1 MADLTIREKFFNDL
15 AKGARWDV
23 GVSIARG
30 NPLPLDANSVFKSL
44 ADLEAYAAGVLAY
57 PGQVVAIVNEN
68 SAEICY
74 LDQNL
79 AIQPVGIIPVGDE
92 STVTVDE
99 NGKVSLA
106 GVEGLT
112 FTETT
117 ENGDAV
123 DIVYQA
129 LLTKD
134 GLTWVRP
141 DTTTVEGLQASLEGL
156 QTRVGNLSNKID
168 GEIARAKKAEEDLDA
183 RIDSEVADLAAEDAL
198 IRAIAEGVRAD
209 FDTFMTSEEVKD
221 TVDTLKEIQL
231 EIEKMTDATELEKA
245 LAAKAD
251 KTETENTLATKA
263 DKTETEN
270 ALATK
275 AEKTYVDDNFATKTQ
290 VGEDLL
296 DLKNDLEDYA
306 SGQANDALTTVAN
319 TYATIA
325 TVNAIDGR
333 VAALEDIDHS
343 AYATKEELNAHKNS
357 AEETYAK
364 KTDLPEG
371 LNGFDAR
378 ITAAKEQADKGVNDA
393 SAAAAKAEEN
403 ATNIAGHG
411 TRLTAVETLINGNE
425 EIDGLLTDVA
435 NLKLHDSTHKA
446 EFDALSKSVT
456 ENATAIG
463 TKADADTVNGLAT
476 TVGQNQ
482 STIAAIINPET
493 GILAQANAEI
503 AKKAN
508 TADVYNKKETEDL
521 IKAAKDEATYDDTNV
536 KNAIKAI
543 YTAGEG
549 DAAATGVL
557 ADEIARA
564 KAAEKANAD
573 EIAKIDAALKYA
585 VENNEEGIDSIKE
598 LASWL
603 EEHDKDVLPI
613 VNANKDAIA
622 TITDPATGVLAQA
635 KAYTNE
641 KIGDIPTATKE
652 ILGLVKYDDATIKMN
667 ASNQLYV
674 AEVSTDLLAQ
684 GEKTIILNGGS
695 ANIK

>member
-44 ADLEAYAAGVLAY
+44 ADLETYAAGVLAY

-92 STVTVDE
+92 STVIVDE

-183 RIDSEVADLAAEDAL
+183 RIDSEVTDLAAEDAL

-231 EIEKMTDATELEKA
+231 EIEKMTDATELATA

-251 KTETENTLATKA
+251 KTETEN
-263 DKTETEN
+263 
-270 ALATK
+270 ALAAK

-296 DLKNDLEDYA
+296 ALKNDLEDYA

-411 TRLTAVETLINGNE
+411 IRLTAVETLINGNE

-446 EFDALSKSVT
+446 EFDTLSKSVT

-482 STIAAIINPET
+482 SAIAAIINPET

-603 EEHDKDVLPI
+603 EEHDKDVLPV

-622 TITDPATGVLAQA
+622 AITDPATGILAQA